1 VNHEIKAMKS
11 PLLLLTVLGV
21 CLPAV
26 AQDEPLVVA
35 PVQGRQ
41 LRFNWPRT
49 GDVYVRDI
57 RSVTL
62 PAGRSR
68 LQLQGLNKT
77 IGDSASF
84 AATLKLSPPTRLIK
98 SLPTPTSRT
107 SAPAPK
113 TDRVTFFDSFIGQ
126 RVSLLQETRTGEKTV
141 TGILRLTDGRYSL
154 ETPTGI
160 LYNPTGQWIFPG
172 TVELTTNEPAK
183 EGAAPVRNDLPNSFD
198 PIWLLEGNGR
208 TEVEADYIVKNL
220 SWTPR
225 YTGFLSA
232 DRKSVQMQGSILLS
246 TPDDFDFRGAAFKLV
261 DAEGVVPLADTTE
274 LRAGTTAVG
283 FWNGVFNITQA
294 LSFFNGDWAKNIGS
308 ENGYALVQRTYKTVE
323 NGGAFLPR
331 GPLTLW
337 QQNEDGTTQPS
348 NFDNFGTTQA
358 ASPLIL
364 PLADQT
370 TESSVLRVVTSNKLL
385 NPQTREVIINWK
397 VRGNQEGAP
406 LSITDSLPPDAS
418 IKESSLKPVENNGRT
433 LRFEV
438 VGNADFTYRFQIPNG

>member
-1 VNHEIKAMKS
+1 MKS
-11 PLLLLTVLGV
+11 PLLYLAILGV
-21 CLPAV
+21 SLPAL
-26 AQDEPLVVA
+26 AQDEPIVVA
-35 PVQGRQ
+35 PVEGRQ
-41 LRFNWPRT
+41 LRFNWPRS

-62 PAGRSR
+62 PVGRSR
-68 LQLQGLNKT
+68 LQLQGLGKVV
-77 IGDSASF
+77 GDSAAF
-84 AATLKLSPPTRLIK
+84 AATLKLSPPTKLVK
-98 SLPTPTSRT
+98 SLPGLTLRS
-107 SAPAPK
+107 PASTPK

-126 RVSLLQETRTGEKTV
+126 RVSLLQETRTGEKT
-141 TGILRLTDGRYSL
+141 TSGILRLTDGRYSL
-154 ETPTGI
+154 ETPNGV

-172 TVELTTNEPAK
+172 TVEPTTNEPAK
-183 EGAAPVRNDLPNSFD
+183 ESSSPVRNDVPNSID

-208 TEVEADYIVKNL
+208 TEVEADYVVKNL
-220 SWTPR
+220 SWAPR

-232 DRKSVQMQGSILLS
+232 DRKTVQMQGSILLS
-246 TPDDFDFRGAAFKLV
+246 TPDDFDFRGASFKLV
-261 DAEGVVPLADTTE
+261 DAEGIVPLSDTTE

-294 LSFFNGDWAKNIGS
+294 LSFFNDDWSKNIGS
-308 ENGYALVQRTYKTVE
+308 ELEYAPVQRTYKTVE

-337 QQNEDGTTQPS
+337 QQNEDGTTRPS

-364 PLADQT
+364 PLSDQT
-370 TESSVLRVVTSNKLL
+370 KESSVLRIVASNKLL
-385 NPQTREVIINWK
+385 NPQTREVIITWK
-397 VRGNQEGAP
+397 VRGNEGGAP
-406 LSITDSLPPDAS
+406 LSITDTLPEGAS

-438 VGNADFTYRFQIPNG
+438 TGGADFTYRFQIPNG